1 MSQSID
7 VIEGTVSP
15 KHQITIPAAI
25 RDALGLRSGD
35 KVEFKLEKDNVL
47 ELRVK
52 RPTPSDTIRTILSQ
66 FDTSALQ
73 AETGNNAASAVRAS
87 RWDDE

>member
-1 MSQSID
+1 MAQSID

-47 ELRVK
+47 ELRIK
-52 RPTPSDTIRTILSQ
+52 RPTPS
-66 FDTSALQ
+66 
-73 AETGNNAASAVRAS
+73 
-87 RWDDE
+87 